1 MLSPIL
7 CSTAKANISQNP
19 DDHVSLLCAWL
30 ALVPQALVVSYTTLS
45 IAQREVEVLL
55 MFAGQL
61 ACEAVNWVLKRCFKQ
76 QRPKRTDPCRTE
88 SYPTHIQPLFYY
100 YFPLAILTNDVEMYG
115 KGYGMPSSHAQF
127 VAFFAVYFSLW
138 IYLRARHLPT
148 YERVLISV
156 TTVVASIAVSASRIY
171 LSYHTRLQ
179 VACGYSVGVVFALAW
194 FGFTTWLR
202 ETTLGQARS
211 GWGLE
216 TLTGGRK
223 LWDWILWATQIVYVK
238 DLLADVDLV
247 RWEWEVWNKARGGEA
262 AADEG
267 VRLLL
272 KERKRR

>member
-1 MLSPIL
+1 
-7 CSTAKANISQNP
+7 
-19 DDHVSLLCAWL
+19 
-30 ALVPQALVVSYTTLS
+30 
-45 IAQREVEVLL
+45 
-55 MFAGQL
+55 
-61 ACEAVNWVLKRCFKQ
+61 
-76 QRPKRTDPCRTE
+76 
-88 SYPTHIQPLFYY
+88 
-100 YFPLAILTNDVEMYG
+100 MYG

-148 YERVLISV
+148 YERVLISA
-156 TTVVASIAVSASRIY
+156 TSVVASVAISISRIY

-202 ETTLGQARS
+202 VTTLGQVGG

-223 LWDWILWATQIVYVK
+223 LWDWMLWATQIVYVK

-247 RWEWEVWNKARGGEA
+247 RWEWEVWNKARGKTVE
-262 AADEG
+262 EG
-267 VRLLL
+267 VSLL
-272 KERKRR
+272 KEEKKRR

>member
-1 MLSPIL
+1 
-7 CSTAKANISQNP
+7 
-19 DDHVSLLCAWL
+19 
-30 ALVPQALVVSYTTLS
+30 
-45 IAQREVEVLL
+45 
-55 MFAGQL
+55 
-61 ACEAVNWVLKRCFKQ
+61 
-76 QRPKRTDPCRTE
+76 
-88 SYPTHIQPLFYY
+88 
-100 YFPLAILTNDVEMYG
+100 MYG

-148 YERVLISV
+148 YERVLISA
-156 TTVVASIAVSASRIY
+156 TSVVASVIISISRIY

-202 ETTLGQARS
+202 VTTLGQAGG

-247 RWEWEVWNKARGGEA
+247 RWEWEVWNKARGKNVE
-262 AADEG
+262 EG
-267 VRLLL
+267 VREGISLL
-272 KERKRR
+272 KEEKKRR